1 MKKQPVEWTSSVTSA
16 SLKPTRYRWVV
27 ATLFFVI
34 YTIAA
39 ADRANLGVALPF
51 LRKEFSMNNAEAGAL
66 VSLFLIAYAVA
77 QLPSA
82 WLVSKFGVKRVF
94 SISMV
99 LTSIAT
105 GLTGMVGSLFSLKI
119 CRIALGFAEGPLPI
133 GIAATIN
140 SWFPAREKGTA
151 AGIFL
156 SAVKFGPVLTPI
168 LGATII
174 AAWGWKEVFLLF
186 AIPGI
191 LLSVVWV
198 LMVADK
204 PSESGAVNRAELE
217 LISESGES
225 ARRKPAEPSPRNRCP
240 GSTNSFAPGAKKR
253 SIRRA
258 RSSPRGTSTVAHWA
272 IAASSAFPACFWPGF
287 RLIYSP

>member
-1 MKKQPVEWTSSVTSA
+1 
-16 SLKPTRYRWVV
+16 
-27 ATLFFVI
+27 
-34 YTIAA
+34 
-39 ADRANLGVALPF
+39 
-51 LRKEFSMNNAEAGAL
+51 MNNAEAGAL
-66 VSLFLIAYAVA
+66 ISLFLIAYAAV

-119 CRIALGFAEGPLPI
+119 CRIALGLAEGPLPI

-140 SWFPAREKGTA
+140 SWFPARKKA
-151 AGIFL
+151 PQPGIFL

-174 AAWGWKEVFLLF
+174 AALGLER
-186 AIPGI
+186 GI
-191 LLSVVWV
+191 SAFRRSGHPLVVVWV

-217 LISESGES
+217 LISESGE
-225 ARRKPAEPSPRNRCP
+225 ARGANRRALAVKPMPWLDK
-240 GSTNSFAPGAKKR
+240 SFAPGAKNAR
-253 SIRRA
+253 YDARDLHIVGHLRLRTGLLLPARHFQRALASIPTYLLTVKKFSIMGMGFVAAAHGSA
-258 RSSPRGTSTVAHWA
+258 RS
-272 IAASSAFPACFWPGF
+272 
-287 RLIYSP
+287 